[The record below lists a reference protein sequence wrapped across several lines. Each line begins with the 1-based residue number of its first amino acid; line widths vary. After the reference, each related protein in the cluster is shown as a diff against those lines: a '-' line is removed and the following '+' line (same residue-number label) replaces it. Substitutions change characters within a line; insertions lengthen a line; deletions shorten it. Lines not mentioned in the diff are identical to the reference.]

1 MNEKLLE
8 LAARRG
14 ALGVRIA
21 GQRQTLAREADALS
35 GVFSAGDTV
44 LRGVD
49 WLKQHPVV
57 VGAAVAGAVVVR
69 PRRALRW
76 AQRGFFV
83 WRGWRAMRN
92 TLSRL

>member
-21 GQRQTLAREADALS
+21 TQRRTLAHEAEALS
-35 GVFSAGDTV
+35 GVFSAADAV
-44 LRGVD
+44 LRGAE
-49 WLKQHPVV
+49 WLKQHPMA

-69 PRRALRW
+69 PRRAFRW
-76 AQRGFFV
+76 AKRGFLV
-83 WRGWRAMRN
+83 WRGWRTLRN
-92 TLSRL
+92 TLLRR

>member
-14 ALGVRIA
+14 ALGARIA
-21 GQRQTLAREADALS
+21 SQRQTLAGEAEALS
-35 GVFSAGDTV
+35 SVFSAGDAV

-49 WLKQHPVV
+49 WLKQHPLA

-69 PRRALRW
+69 PGRALRW
-76 AQRGFFV
+76 AKRGFFV

-92 TLSRL
+92 TLARL